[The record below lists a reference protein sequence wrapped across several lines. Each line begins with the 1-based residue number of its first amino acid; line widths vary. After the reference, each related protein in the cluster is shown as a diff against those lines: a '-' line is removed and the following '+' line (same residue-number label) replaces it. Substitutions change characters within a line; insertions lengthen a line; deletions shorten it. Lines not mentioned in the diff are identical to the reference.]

1 MTWLIQLHS
10 AQLLNSC
17 LKWLALIAA
26 ILITSA
32 GVNSGKTRTTTS
44 YGWVQLNLMFELD
57 MLTSEVKVSH
67 PSGDFLCCAN
77 GTGLFSPLIPAG
89 RPPPLR
95 LCLFWWCSIAD
106 SLGVG
111 WRVHTSFS
119 AAFHKFSRDLSLPVQ
134 NNAIPGLFAS
144 FVHFHYRC
152 FAAFGCRCYDRAAVV
167 SVVLTLSSSSST
179 AVVILNYHSTLGRAS
194 FWISSPGFRA
204 MFGLPVCRFIH
215 FQS

>member
-1 MTWLIQLHS
+1 MINSVAFSTIT
-10 AQLLNSC
+10 QLLFEMARPNRCYSHYIRWSKQWQNSYYY
-17 LKWLALIAA
+17 LVWL
-26 ILITSA
+26 SS
-32 GVNSGKTRTTTS
+32 VESYVWTR
-44 YGWVQLNLMFELD
+44 YVD
-57 MLTSEVKVSH
+57 IRSESI
-67 PSGDFLCCAN
+67 PSIRRLSLLCQRN
-77 GTGLFSPLIPAG
+77 WPVFSVDPG
-89 RPPPLR
+89 RPPPPLR